1 MIILTVFRLNVSVT
15 QCLSYLRFFH
25 QGVGSFAISR
35 DCETL
40 TALITSCHSRQTW
53 HTGPTHLLSFFNG
66 NKECWLLFGT
76 FTKWLGR
83 TSCNIQVPDPAG
95 ARAGS
100 GLAECC
106 HLPPR
111 HRHPLVDNMWVNG
124 SYIWSPDHTHLQTC
138 MLCLTVFWI
147 KMTLLNRNKLKFGL
161 FSTMVLRL

>member
-1 MIILTVFRLNVSVT
+1 MFKCPCCTV
-15 QCLSYLRFFH
+15 SYLRFFH
-25 QGVGSFAISR
+25 PGTVKRCEGS
-35 DCETL
+35 L

-95 ARAGS
+95 AGAGS
-100 GLAECC
+100 GLAQCC

-111 HRHPLVDNMWVNG
+111 HRHPLVDNMWV
-124 SYIWSPDHTHLQTC
+124 IHLIIRPYPPTD
-138 MLCLTVFWI
+138 MYAMFHGV
-147 KMTLLNRNKLKFGL
+147 LN
-161 FSTMVLRL
+161 